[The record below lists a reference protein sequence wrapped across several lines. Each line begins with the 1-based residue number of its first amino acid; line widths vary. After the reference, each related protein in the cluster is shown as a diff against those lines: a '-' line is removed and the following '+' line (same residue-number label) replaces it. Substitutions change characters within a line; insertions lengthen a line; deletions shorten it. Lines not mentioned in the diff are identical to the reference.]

1 MEYKEY
7 EDLKNRV
14 ESYEDLQGSA
24 EFAGR
29 VIENLEDIDCPI
41 RIGFKF
47 PSKEDYKN
55 IELDIVAKDSNSIFI
70 RTELAKAFKEILS
83 KYEMDMENI

>member
-1 MEYKEY
+1 MEYKEH

-55 IELDIVAKDSNSIFI
+55 IELDIATKDSNSIFI

>member
-1 MEYKEY
+1 MKYKEY

-24 EFAGR
+24 EFAER
-29 VIENLEDIDCPI
+29 VIENLEDVDCSI

-47 PSKEDYKN
+47 PNKEDYKN
-55 IELDIVAKDSNSIFI
+55 IELDIAAKDSNSIFI

-83 KYEMDMENI
+83 NYEMDMENI

>member
-24 EFAGR
+24 EFAER
-29 VIENLEDIDCPI
+29 VIENLEDVDCPI

-47 PSKEDYKN
+47 PNKEDYQK
-55 IELDIVAKDSNSIFI
+55 IDLDIAAKDS
-70 RTELAKAFKEILS
+70 
-83 KYEMDMENI
+83 

>member
-55 IELDIVAKDSNSIFI
+55 IELDIATKDSNSIFI

>member
-24 EFAGR
+24 EFAER
-29 VIENLEDIDCPI
+29 VIENLEDVDCPV

-47 PSKEDYKN
+47 PNKEDYKN
-55 IELDIVAKDSNSIFI
+55 IELDIASKDSNSIFI